1 MGAIGFTR
9 HAIAPMGRSYALA
22 ATSTAP
28 EVGRTGNIRTI
39 SVRQPRPALVVE
51 VVGLQRQH
59 PFLLPGVER
68 EQDRP
73 RFDRIRKEEKAD
85 PFINIA
91 HESGH
96 VVPRPAPRTRRP
108 APPI

>member
-51 VVGLQRQH
+51 LVGLQRQH
-59 PFLLPGVER
+59 PFLLPRDAR
-68 EQDRP
+68 EQERP
-73 RFDRIRKEEKAD
+73 RFDRIRKEELRSEEHTYELQSLMPTSYAALRLKHKK
-85 PFINIA
+85 N
-91 HESGH
+91 
-96 VVPRPAPRTRRP
+96 
-108 APPI
+108 